1 VSSFFLDFACLG
13 RRLAIEVDGQFHD
26 FPDRARADR
35 FRDGKLAELGYLT
48 LRFRADEV
56 KGNLAGV
63 IARIRDAL
71 AVRPNQWD

>member
-56 KGNLAGV
+56 KGNRRRHR
-63 IARIRDAL
+63 AR
-71 AVRPNQWD
+71 P